1 MSLIIGFWK
10 RNGYQGRLGICLR
23 AIITRPQMGRMK
35 AYPSLFLSCFTAV
48 ALCNAEPVI
57 RTAWEWGRNAEIRR
71 DGPLQGPPSW
81 ELKERGGCEISLW
94 GAAWHW
100 SVQTC
105 NLHPIS
111 FRKPRK
117 TVWWEQ
123 QEGRLSW
130 YVSLSLILIFVFW
143 FGMNDQRSPWPNAL
157 QIGGFRYAVGFQWDE
172 KTGACRLS
180 GCRSVSFPSDTGQ

>member
-1 MSLIIGFWK
+1 MATKGGLASAWEQLLPDHKQVGW
-10 RNGYQGRLGICLR
+10 RHPPRC
-23 AIITRPQMGRMK
+23 
-35 AYPSLFLSCFTAV
+35 SSS
-48 ALCNAEPVI
+48 ALLPWHYAEPVI

-130 YVSLSLILIFVFW
+130 YVSLSLILIFVFG

-157 QIGGFRYAVGFQWDE
+157 QIGGFGYAVGFQWDE